1 METIMGYWYP
11 ATSSKKCLDIDK
23 YKLYFPPNHI
33 LEKSAKMVFSKND
46 KKKGEKLLKEQRQCF
61 EILEK
66 LDNRRLYF
74 IKEIKGRNRFYG
86 KVMTPVKFNNNHL
99 YRFIGN
105 ICICTTSK
113 RLSTPYYKFRKKEV
127 RIRKKMSLL
136 WRILEEILKDL
147 RKINIDS
154 AVELEFV
161 PDSDD
166 ASSSDDDASSSDDDG
181 YSSIDSYGFSEA
193 SSAWTDDGED

>member
-1 METIMGYWYP
+1 
-11 ATSSKKCLDIDK
+11 
-23 YKLYFPPNHI
+23 
-33 LEKSAKMVFSKND
+33 
-46 KKKGEKLLKEQRQCF
+46 
-61 EILEK
+61 
-66 LDNRRLYF
+66 
-74 IKEIKGRNRFYG
+74 
-86 KVMTPVKFNNNHL
+86 
-99 YRFIGN
+99 
-105 ICICTTSK
+105 
-113 RLSTPYYKFRKKEV
+113 
-127 RIRKKMSLL
+127 MSLL